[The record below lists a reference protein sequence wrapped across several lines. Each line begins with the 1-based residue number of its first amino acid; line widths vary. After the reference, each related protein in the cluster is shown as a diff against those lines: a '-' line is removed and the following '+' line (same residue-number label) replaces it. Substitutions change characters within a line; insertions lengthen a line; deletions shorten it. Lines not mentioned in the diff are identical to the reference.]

1 MSNRMV
7 SLEEMRK
14 QYEMNELNRS
24 DLLESP
30 TEMFRSWFEK
40 IEDLEHIE
48 PNAAILSTST
58 KKGKPSSRTVLI
70 KEYSDNGFIFYTNY
84 RSKKAQEIENNPYG
98 SLIFYWHDFER
109 QVRIQGKIRKISR
122 NKSKKYFHSRP
133 RLSQISVL
141 ASYQSKNL
149 KNRDELEDKVI
160 DLEKKYEGKEIPL
173 PDFWGGYL
181 LEHRN
186 VEFWQ
191 GRRDRL
197 HDRFVYTKH
206 GRIWQTE
213 RLAP

>member
-1 MSNRMV
+1 MV

-14 QYEMNELNRS
+14 QYDIAELNQN

-30 TEMFRSWFEK
+30 TDMFRNWFEK

-58 KKGKPSSRTVLI
+58 KKGKPSSRAVLV
-70 KEYSDNGFIFYTNY
+70 KDFDVRGFVFYTNY
-84 RSKKAQEIENNPYG
+84 KSKKAQEIEVNPYG
-98 SLIFYWHDFER
+98 SLLFYWQDFER
-109 QVRIQGKIRKISR
+109 QVRIQGKIRKVSR
-122 NKSKKYFHSRP
+122 SKSEKYFHSRP

-141 ASYQSKNL
+141 ASHQSKTL
-149 KNRDELEDKVI
+149 ENREELDKKVKK
-160 DLEKKYEGKEIPL
+160 LEKMYDGKEIPL
-173 PDFWGGYL
+173 PDYWGGYI

-186 VEFWQ
+186 IEFWQ

-206 GRIWQTE
+206 GRIWQIE

>member
-1 MSNRMV
+1 MV

-30 TEMFRSWFEK
+30 TEMFRTWFEK
-40 IEDLEHIE
+40 IEDLENIE

-58 KKGKPSSRTVLI
+58 KKGKPSSRTVLV
-70 KEYSDNGFIFYTNY
+70 KEYSDNGFVFYTNY
-84 RSKKAQEIENNPYG
+84 NSKKAQEIENNPYG
-98 SLIFYWHDFER
+98 SLIFYWHDYER
-109 QVRIQGKIRKISR
+109 QVRIQGKIRKVSR
-122 NKSKKYFHSRP
+122 SKSEKYFHSRP

-141 ASYQSKNL
+141 ASYQSKRL
-149 KNRDELEDKVI
+149 ENRNELENKVKE
-160 DLEKKYEGKEIPL
+160 LEKKYEGKEIPL

>member
-1 MSNRMV
+1 MV

-14 QYEMNELNRS
+14 QYDIAELNQN

-30 TEMFRSWFEK
+30 TDMFRNWFEK

-58 KKGKPSSRTVLI
+58 KKGKPSSRAVLV
-70 KEYSDNGFIFYTNY
+70 KEFDERGFVFYTNY
-84 RSKKAQEIENNPYG
+84 KSKKAQEIEVNPYG
-98 SLIFYWHDFER
+98 SLLFYWQDFER
-109 QVRIQGKIRKISR
+109 QVRIQGKIRKVSR
-122 NKSKKYFHSRP
+122 SKSEKYFHSRP

-141 ASYQSKNL
+141 ASHQSKTL
-149 KNRDELEDKVI
+149 ENREELDKKVKK
-160 DLEKKYEGKEIPL
+160 LEKMYDGKEIPL
-173 PDFWGGYL
+173 PDYWGGYI
-181 LEHRN
+181 LEDRN

-206 GRIWQTE
+206 GRIWQIE

>member
-1 MSNRMV
+1 MV

-24 DLLESP
+24 ELLESP
-30 TEMFRSWFEK
+30 TEMFRTWFEK
-40 IEDLEHIE
+40 IEDLENIE

-58 KKGKPSSRTVLI
+58 KKGKPSSRTVLV
-70 KEYSDNGFIFYTNY
+70 KEYSDNGFVFYTNY
-84 RSKKAQEIENNPYG
+84 NSKKAQEIENNPYG

-109 QVRIQGKIRKISR
+109 QVRIQGKIRKVSR
-122 NKSKKYFHSRP
+122 SKSEKYFHSRP

-141 ASYQSKNL
+141 ASYQSKRL
-149 KNRDELEDKVI
+149 ENRNELENKVKE
-160 DLEKKYEGKEIPL
+160 LEKKYEGKEIPL

>member
-1 MSNRMV
+1 MV

-30 TEMFRSWFEK
+30 TEMFRTWFEK
-40 IEDLEHIE
+40 IEDLENIE

-58 KKGKPSSRTVLI
+58 KKGKPSSRTVLV
-70 KEYSDNGFIFYTNY
+70 KEYSDNGFVFYTNY
-84 RSKKAQEIENNPYG
+84 NSKKAQEIENNPYG

-109 QVRIQGKIRKISR
+109 QVRIQGKIRKVSR
-122 NKSKKYFHSRP
+122 SKSEKYFHSRP

-141 ASYQSKNL
+141 ASYQSKSL
-149 KNRDELEDKVI
+149 ENRNELENKVKE
-160 DLEKKYEGKEIPL
+160 LEKKYEGKEIPL
-173 PDFWGGYL
+173 PEFWGGYL

-197 HDRFVYTKH
+197 HDRFIYTKH

>member
-1 MSNRMV
+1 MV

-58 KKGKPSSRTVLI
+58 KKGKPSSRTILV
-70 KEYSDNGFIFYTNY
+70 KEYGLKGFVFYSNY
-84 RSKKAQEIENNPYG
+84 KSKKAQEIEINPYG
-98 SLIFYWHDFER
+98 SLIFYWQDFER
-109 QVRIQGKIRKISR
+109 QVRIQGKIRKVSR
-122 NKSKKYFHSRP
+122 NKSEKYFHSRP
-133 RLSQISVL
+133 KLSQISVL
-141 ASYQSKNL
+141 ASHQSKTL
-149 KNRDELEDKVI
+149 ESREELDNKVKK
-160 DLEKKYEGKEIPL
+160 LEKMYDGKEVPL
-173 PDFWGGYL
+173 PDYWGGYI

-206 GRIWQTE
+206 GRIWQIE

>member
-1 MSNRMV
+1 MV

-24 DLLESP
+24 ELLESP
-30 TEMFRSWFEK
+30 TEMFRTWFEK
-40 IEDLEHIE
+40 IEDLENIE

-58 KKGKPSSRTVLI
+58 KKGKPSSRTVLV
-70 KEYSDNGFIFYTNY
+70 KEYSDNGFVFYTNY
-84 RSKKAQEIENNPYG
+84 NSKKAQEIANNPYG

-109 QVRIQGKIRKISR
+109 QVRIQGKIRKVSR
-122 NKSKKYFHSRP
+122 SKSEKYFHSRP

-141 ASYQSKNL
+141 ASYQSKRL
-149 KNRDELEDKVI
+149 ENRNELENKVKE
-160 DLEKKYEGKEIPL
+160 LEKKYEGKEIPL

>member
-1 MSNRMV
+1 MV

-14 QYEMNELNRS
+14 QYDIAELNQN

-30 TEMFRSWFEK
+30 TDMFRNWFEK

-58 KKGKPSSRTVLI
+58 KKGKPSSRAVLV
-70 KEYSDNGFIFYTNY
+70 KEFDERGFVFYTNY
-84 RSKKAQEIENNPYG
+84 KSKKAQEIEVNPYG
-98 SLIFYWHDFER
+98 SLLFYWQDFER
-109 QVRIQGKIRKISR
+109 QVRIQGKIRKVSR
-122 NKSKKYFHSRP
+122 SKSEKYFHSRP

-141 ASYQSKNL
+141 ASHQSKTL
-149 KNRDELEDKVI
+149 ENREELDKKVKK
-160 DLEKKYEGKEIPL
+160 LEKMYDGKEIPL
-173 PDFWGGYL
+173 PDYWGGYI

-206 GRIWQTE
+206 GRIWQIE

>member
-1 MSNRMV
+1 MT
-7 SLEEMRK
+7 SLEQMRK
-14 QYEMNELNRS
+14 QYEMNELNRD

-40 IEDLEHIE
+40 VEDLEHIE

-58 KKGKPSSRTVLI
+58 KKGKPSSRTVLV
-70 KEYSDNGFIFYTNY
+70 KEFSEKGFVFYTNY
-84 RSKKAQEIENNPYG
+84 KSKKAQEIEVNPYA
-98 SLIFYWHDFER
+98 SLIFYWQDFER
-109 QVRIQGKIRKISR
+109 QVRIQGKVRKISR
-122 NKSKKYFHSRP
+122 NKSEKYFHSRP

-149 KNRDELEDKVI
+149 GSRE
-160 DLEKKYEGKEIPL
+160 DLESKVKEFEKMYDGKEIPI
-173 PDFWGGYL
+173 PDYWGGYI

-206 GRIWQTE
+206 GRIWQIE

>member
-1 MSNRMV
+1 MV

-14 QYEMNELNRS
+14 QYDIAELNQN

-30 TEMFRSWFEK
+30 TDMFRNWFEK

-58 KKGKPSSRTVLI
+58 KKGKASSRTVLV
-70 KEYSDNGFIFYTNY
+70 KEFDERGFVFYTNY
-84 RSKKAQEIENNPYG
+84 KSKKAQEIEVNPYG
-98 SLIFYWHDFER
+98 SLLFYWQDFER
-109 QVRIQGKIRKISR
+109 QVRIQGKIRKVSR
-122 NKSKKYFHSRP
+122 SKSEKYFHSRP

-141 ASYQSKNL
+141 ASHQSKTL
-149 KNRDELEDKVI
+149 ENREELDNKVKK
-160 DLEKKYEGKEIPL
+160 LEKMYDGKEIPL
-173 PDFWGGYL
+173 PDYWGGYI

-206 GRIWQTE
+206 GRIWQIE

>member
-1 MSNRMV
+1 MT

-14 QYEMNELNRS
+14 QYEMNGLNRD

-40 IEDLEHIE
+40 VEDLEHIE

-58 KKGKPSSRTVLI
+58 KKGKPSSRTVLV
-70 KEYSDNGFIFYTNY
+70 KEFSEKGFVFYTNY
-84 RSKKAQEIENNPYG
+84 KSKKAQEIEVNPYA
-98 SLIFYWHDFER
+98 SLIFYWQDFER
-109 QVRIQGKIRKISR
+109 QVRIQGKVRKISR
-122 NKSKKYFHSRP
+122 NKSEKYFHSRP

-149 KNRDELEDKVI
+149 ESRE
-160 DLEKKYEGKEIPL
+160 DLESKFKEFEKMYDGKEIPI
-173 PDFWGGYL
+173 PDYWGGYI

-206 GRIWQTE
+206 GRIWQIE

>member
-1 MSNRMV
+1 
-7 SLEEMRK
+7 
-14 QYEMNELNRS
+14 MNGLNRD

-30 TEMFRSWFEK
+30 TEMFRTWFEK

-58 KKGKPSSRTVLI
+58 KKGKPSSRTVLV
-70 KEYSDNGFIFYTNY
+70 KEFSEKGFVFYTNY
-84 RSKKAQEIENNPYG
+84 KSKKAQEIEVNPYA
-98 SLIFYWHDFER
+98 SLIFYWQDFER
-109 QVRIQGKIRKISR
+109 QVRIQGKVRKISR
-122 NKSKKYFHSRP
+122 NKSEKYFHSRP

-149 KNRDELEDKVI
+149 ESRK
-160 DLEKKYEGKEIPL
+160 DLESKFKEFEKMYDGKEIPI
-173 PDFWGGYL
+173 PDYWGGYI

-206 GRIWQTE
+206 GRIWQIE

>member
-1 MSNRMV
+1 MV
-7 SLEEMRK
+7 SLEEMRR
-14 QYEMNELNRS
+14 QYDIAELNQN

-30 TEMFRSWFEK
+30 TDMFRNWFEK

-58 KKGKPSSRTVLI
+58 KKGKPSSRAVLV
-70 KEYSDNGFIFYTNY
+70 KEFDERGFVFYTNY
-84 RSKKAQEIENNPYG
+84 KSKKAQEIEVNPYG
-98 SLIFYWHDFER
+98 SLLFYWQDFER
-109 QVRIQGKIRKISR
+109 QVRIQGKIRKVSR
-122 NKSKKYFHSRP
+122 SKSEKYFHSRP

-141 ASYQSKNL
+141 ASHQSKTL
-149 KNRDELEDKVI
+149 ENREELDKKVKK
-160 DLEKKYEGKEIPL
+160 LEKMYDGKEIPL
-173 PDFWGGYL
+173 PDYWGGYI

-206 GRIWQTE
+206 GRIWQIE

>member
-1 MSNRMV
+1 MA

-14 QYEMNELNRS
+14 QYDIAELNRD

-40 IEDLEHIE
+40 VEDLEHIE

-58 KKGKPSSRTVLI
+58 KKGKPSSRTVLV
-70 KEYSDNGFIFYTNY
+70 KEFSEKGFVFYTNY
-84 RSKKAQEIENNPYG
+84 KSKKAQEIEVNPYA
-98 SLIFYWHDFER
+98 SLIFYWQDFER
-109 QVRIQGKIRKISR
+109 QVRIQGKVRKISR
-122 NKSKKYFHSRP
+122 NKSEKYFHSRP

-149 KNRDELEDKVI
+149 ESRE
-160 DLEKKYEGKEIPL
+160 DLESKVKEFEKMYDGKEIPL
-173 PDFWGGYL
+173 PDYWGGYI

-206 GRIWQTE
+206 GRIWQIE

>member
-1 MSNRMV
+1 MV

-30 TEMFRSWFEK
+30 TEMFRTWFEK
-40 IEDLEHIE
+40 IEDLENIE

-58 KKGKPSSRTVLI
+58 KKGKPSSRTVLV
-70 KEYSDNGFIFYTNY
+70 KEYSDNGFVFYTNY
-84 RSKKAQEIENNPYG
+84 NSKKAQEIENNPYG

-109 QVRIQGKIRKISR
+109 QVRIQGKIRKVSR
-122 NKSKKYFHSRP
+122 SKSEKYFHSRP

-141 ASYQSKNL
+141 ASYQSKRL
-149 KNRDELEDKVI
+149 ENRNELENKVKK
-160 DLEKKYEGKEIPL
+160 LEKKYEGKEIPL

>member
-1 MSNRMV
+1 MV

-14 QYEMNELNRS
+14 QYDIAELNQN

-30 TEMFRSWFEK
+30 TDMFRNWFEK

-58 KKGKPSSRTVLI
+58 KKGKPSSRAVLV
-70 KEYSDNGFIFYTNY
+70 KEFDERGFVFYTNY
-84 RSKKAQEIENNPYG
+84 KSKKAQEIEVNPYG
-98 SLIFYWHDFER
+98 SLLFYWQDFER
-109 QVRIQGKIRKISR
+109 QVRIQGKIRKVSR
-122 NKSKKYFHSRP
+122 SKSEKYFHSRP
-133 RLSQISVL
+133 RLSQVSVL
-141 ASYQSKNL
+141 ASHQSKTL
-149 KNRDELEDKVI
+149 ENREELDKKVKK
-160 DLEKKYEGKEIPL
+160 LEKMYDGKEIPL
-173 PDFWGGYL
+173 PDYWGGYI

-186 VEFWQ
+186 IEFWQ

-206 GRIWQTE
+206 GRIWQIE